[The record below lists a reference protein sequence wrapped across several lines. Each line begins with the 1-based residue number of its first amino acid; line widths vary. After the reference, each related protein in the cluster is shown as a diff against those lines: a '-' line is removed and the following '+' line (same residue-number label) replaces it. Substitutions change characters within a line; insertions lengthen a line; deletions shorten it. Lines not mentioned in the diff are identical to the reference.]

1 MTLVPLFVALEECA
15 QACEVLPIAAICR
28 FLKTYKLSETLRRSG
43 TNLINNIVCSQ
54 TIPGSPLFWHPMNAL
69 STKQK
74 LLFVV
79 FFGSE
84 PVLNVL
90 AQDGVDVMVE
100 FIKETVK
107 PDLKPEWNTVD
118 LMFRNIS
125 RIAFKSKRTSKILD
139 FWVFIGIHE
148 WICLLILFGFVFDDN
163 GKWQDIDSWSL
174 QLFVILLVWSNN
186 IQMTKLSLRQS
197 SLVGLTWHVTKVSSI
212 YFLYFSFNLF
222 ILNDE
227 MISWNTVNR
236 WANQQ
241 SLWFEYCRSC
251 HICNSSFSK
260 ECVHLLFKLFL
271 LFNFFILNVLFLF
284 LLKMK
289 RFSTLVQ
296 SC

>member
-1 MTLVPLFVALEECA
+1 
-15 QACEVLPIAAICR
+15 
-28 FLKTYKLSETLRRSG
+28 
-43 TNLINNIVCSQ
+43 
-54 TIPGSPLFWHPMNAL
+54 MNAL

-241 SLWFEYCRSC
+241 SLWFEYCGSC